1 MELSKIGLICGI
13 SYPNKEAATLDL
25 GESGAPYL
33 FFELELSQTGP
44 RTFLKFTL

>member
-1 MELSKIGLICGI
+1 VGSHIH
-13 SYPNKEAATLDL
+13 NKGAATLDL

-44 RTFLKFTL
+44 KAFLKLTL